1 MIRKIEITRQKL
13 FDGDE
18 ESCLQKIFEIERQK
32 IKLTDFYNN
41 PLKDLK
47 TQIEA
52 EIFSTIVRESNFRIR
67 NSLIGKYM
75 SEEGLE
81 VFYINNGDLIA
92 MFSCG
97 EYQPGRFMV
106 FLESIWLIKTGS

>member
-18 ESCLQKIFEIERQK
+18 ESCLQKIFEIEHQK

-47 TQIEA
+47 NQIEA
-52 EIFSTIVRESNFRIR
+52 EIFSTIVRENNFRIR
-67 NSLIGKYM
+67 NSFTGKYV

-81 VFYINNGDLIA
+81 VFYIKNEDFIA

-97 EYQPGRFMV
+97 EYQPGRFIF
-106 FLESIWLIKTGS
+106 FLESIWLIKTGF